1 MQISFDTATVT
12 ARELTLIGVIVDLL
26 STEQPPA
33 SAGELAQRFSDAAA
47 SVATLPRISPE
58 DNPSAGLDT
67 AAMFGDSKLPPLPAP
82 IVEMP
87 SGLTPAT
94 VTSHAAGAGA
104 VATVITPPAHVQG
117 VEIDAAG
124 MPWDSR
130 IHASTKT
137 KTVKGVWKGKKG
149 LNDAALVKRVEA
161 ELLATM
167 ALPPGGTPQATAP
180 APVFQQPQ
188 AAAAPVTLP
197 PIAAPATAAVASNT
211 ATASAPTASL
221 PPLPPL
227 AIPQAAPTTVA
238 ELMAQAGPLMATLQM
253 QPNALQEACTAL
265 GIPNLQALVAAQPP
279 RPDLVTAVWNKATG
293 AGNLGAV
300 A

>member
-12 ARELTLIGVIVDLL
+12 ARELTLISVIIDMLQDNKAGE
-26 STEQPPA
+26 S
-33 SAGELAQRFSDAAA
+33 SGELAQRFSDAAA
-47 SVATLPRISPE
+47 TVALAPE

-67 AAMFGDSKLPPLPAP
+67 AAMFGGAAP
-82 IVEMP
+82 T
-87 SGLTPAT
+87 LTPAT

-117 VEIDAAG
+117 VEIDASG

-167 ALPPGGTPQATAP
+167 ALPPGGALQATAP

-197 PIAAPATAAVASNT
+197 PVA
-211 ATASAPTASL
+211 ASAPAASLNTVPASL

-227 AIPQAAPTTVA
+227 VIPQAAPTTVA
-238 ELMAQAGPLMATLQM
+238 ELLALAGPLMATQQM
-253 QPNALQEACTAL
+253 QTNALQEACTAL
-265 GIPNLQALVAAQPP
+265 SIPNLQALVAAQPP

-293 AGNLGAV
+293 RG
-300 A
+300 

>member
-12 ARELTLIGVIVDLL
+12 ARELTLIGVIINMLQDNKAGE
-26 STEQPPA
+26 S
-33 SAGELAQRFSDAAA
+33 SGELAQRFSDAAA
-47 SVATLPRISPE
+47 TVATLPRISAPVALAPE

-67 AAMFGDSKLPPLPAP
+67 AAMFGGAAP
-82 IVEMP
+82 TPI
-87 SGLTPAT
+87 LTPAT

-167 ALPPGGTPQATAP
+167 ALPPGGAPQPTAP

-293 AGNLGAV
+293 RG
-300 A
+300 

>member
-12 ARELTLIGVIVDLL
+12 ARELTLIGVIIDMLQQQ
-26 STEQPPA
+26 QPPA

-47 SVATLPRISPE
+47 TVATLPRISAPVALAPE

-87 SGLTPAT
+87 SGLIPAT
-94 VTSHAAGAGA
+94 V
-104 VATVITPPAHVQG
+104 TPPAHVQG
-117 VEIDAAG
+117 VELDAAG

-137 KTVKGVWKGKKG
+137 KTVRGVWKGKKG

-167 ALPPGGTPQATAP
+167 ALPPGGAPQPTAP

-211 ATASAPTASL
+211 ATASAPIASL

-293 AGNLGAV
+293 RG
-300 A
+300 

>member
-12 ARELTLIGVIVDLL
+12 ARELTLIGVIIDMLQQQ
-26 STEQPPA
+26 QPTA
-33 SAGELAQRFSDAAA
+33 SAGELAQRFSAAA
-47 SVATLPRISPE
+47 ATVATLPRISAPVALAPE
-58 DNPSAGLDT
+58 DSPSAGLDT

-87 SGLTPAT
+87 SGLIPAT

-167 ALPPGGTPQATAP
+167 ALPPGGAPQATAP

-197 PIAAPATAAVASNT
+197 PVA
-211 ATASAPTASL
+211 ASAPVAAASLNTAPAPASL

-227 AIPQAAPTTVA
+227 VIPQAAPTTVA

-279 RPDLVTAVWNKATG
+279 RPDLITAVWNKATG
-293 AGNLGAV
+293 RG
-300 A
+300 